1 LLLAALTALA
11 ASACAV
17 ATEPCPA
24 GGTASVVGSWRYAG
38 IELAPLRTTLSGT
51 LAVTK
56 QSCGE
61 FTGQVDLIE
70 VNAQGGTRR
79 LAGPVSG
86 TVIDASSLRFDAFLE
101 AVPRQHLATLAGD
114 SLAGTWLAV
123 DGAGQ
128 TVSGTFGGRRE

>member
-1 LLLAALTALA
+1 MLA

-24 GGTASVVGSWRYAG
+24 AGVVSVVGSWRYSG
-38 IELAPLRTTLSGT
+38 SEQAPVRTTLSGT
-51 LAVTK
+51 LAISR
-56 QSCGE
+56 QSCGQ
-61 FTGQVDLIE
+61 FSGQVDLLE
-70 VNAQGGTRR
+70 VNAQGSTRR

-86 TVIDASSLRFDAFLE
+86 TVIDVSSIRFDAFVE

-123 DGAGQ
+123 DGTGQ
-128 TVSGTFGGRRE
+128 TVSGTFGGRRQ